1 MIESVS
7 SACFPTSPITRLSII
22 RQARTLDAAVSAL
35 TLEKFKEVMNELYNI
50 QGMSMEQ
57 MAQKL
62 GKDYRTINRW
72 IRTLGIKSRP
82 NIAPLHTPKLV
93 PQPWMEETKLCMVNG
108 KPARMT
114 SIYPTDDLSYFIG
127 FAIGDG
133 WVGSRGIE
141 LCNTEFG
148 LLDHLLSIMNGIGAK
163 YGGKIGLQY
172 RDECGRNVTREEAYS
187 FRIWLSNSNIARLI
201 KQENQPRYDTLD
213 FLLSAKAGHFMAGLW
228 DADGCVS
235 YHTRERLCI
244 EVYVCQGEGN
254 FKLLK
259 RIADTL
265 NKFGIKTSCQLSDE
279 KHTSHNFHGK
289 SYRLNENVYRLHV
302 FKVSVENWIEVVGK
316 FMKHPKKVEKINQ
329 IRRLIEIEDGHRRG
343 PK

>member
-1 MIESVS
+1 M
-7 SACFPTSPITRLSII
+7 R
-22 RQARTLDAAVSAL
+22 AL
-35 TLEKFKEVMNELYNI
+35 TFDGLKEAVNELYNI

-62 GKDYRTINRW
+62 EKDYRTINRW
-72 IRTLGIKSRP
+72 IRILGIKTRP
-82 NIAPLHTPKLV
+82 NIAPFHMSKLV
-93 PQPWMEETKLCMVNG
+93 PQPWMEETKLDVANG
-108 KPARMT
+108 KPVRIT
-114 SIYPTDDLSYFIG
+114 LIHPTDELSYFIG

-148 LLDHLLSIMNGIGAK
+148 LLDHLLPITNSIGAK
-163 YGGKIGLQY
+163 YSGKIGLQY
-172 RDECGRNVTREEAYS
+172 RDECGRDVARKEAYS

-201 KQENQPRYDTLD
+201 KQKNQLRYDTLD

-228 DADGCVS
+228 DADGCIS
-235 YHTRERLCI
+235 YNTGERLCI
-244 EVYVCQGEGN
+244 EVHVCQGESN
-254 FKLLK
+254 FKLLE

-265 NKFGIKTSCQLSDE
+265 SRFGIKTSCQLSGE

-302 FKVSVENWIEVVGK
+302 FKASVENWIKVVGK

-329 IRRLIEIEDGHRRG
+329 IRRLIEM
-343 PK
+343 K